1 MLPRE
6 RVAEI
11 NRLFNA
17 FGGKEGALLVDGA
30 TGKGVGTGG
39 EAEAGDESL
48 DEALAAMEALYGDAS
63 EAEAEAEAEEEA
75 EEEEE
80 TPAVDE
86 DDEDLLP
93 AAKRKEID
101 ALFRSFGGKEGSLG
115 SL

>member
-1 MLPRE
+1 MPLKQILHAVELSRLPE
-6 RVAEI
+6 PSPPAE
-11 NRLFNA
+11 
-17 FGGKEGALLVDGA
+17 G
-30 TGKGVGTGG
+30 
-39 EAEAGDESL
+39 
-48 DEALAAMEALYGDAS
+48 